1 MNPMNEAWKLLKG
14 EQPARAMKNAM
25 SSVKTDL
32 NLRENQVSDEQLQE
46 EVARK
51 LGRGAEGRTEME
63 VAEEAF
69 QPRRP
74 HPYYLNMRPHT
85 IPPSR
90 RTPQQASQV
99 REERI
104 ATDPYSRDV

>member
-1 MNPMNEAWKLLKG
+1 
-14 EQPARAMKNAM
+14 M

-32 NLRENQVSDEQLQE
+32 NLRENQVSDEEMQE
-46 EVARK
+46 QVARN
-51 LGRGAEGRTEME
+51 LGRDAESQTELE

-69 QPRRP
+69 QPRR
-74 HPYYLNMRPHT
+74 HPYYFGMRPHT

-104 ATDPYSRDV
+104 DADPYSRGDAS

>member
-1 MNPMNEAWKLLKG
+1 MSDAWVFLKAR
-14 EQPARAMKNAM
+14 EPARAMKDAM
-25 SSVKTDL
+25 IGVKTDL

-99 REERI
+99 RQERI
-104 ATDPYSRDV
+104 ATDPYSRGDAS